1 MTSKA
6 ACTDRRAC
14 VYFFICRDKRAS
26 NRHSRLNMQAKEGS
40 QLVNLLLASLLF
52 SACVAVAQ
60 AKVAVDLMAEDDVRA
75 NAAVEQTQGSE
86 TLVDDAQVDDAGIGE
101 AIFAGGSFWV
111 MEALFAERPGITHV
125 EVGWVQNS
133 HQHRRRQ
140 VVRVTYDAHQISYGD
155 LLTLYWAAVD
165 ALDNEG
171 QYCDRGDEFSPALY
185 VQTPL
190 QQRWAQQSRATQAL
204 ALQRKLAVRILPLGN
219 FMRAETRHQH
229 YYRQHPW
236 LYGNYRRQCGYPAG
250 EKLAV
255 PERTSVPFATTAL
268 SVWQ

>member
-1 MTSKA
+1 MVK
-6 ACTDRRAC
+6 D
-14 VYFFICRDKRAS
+14 
-26 NRHSRLNMQAKEGS
+26 
-40 QLVNLLLASLLF
+40 LLLASLLF
-52 SACVAVAQ
+52 INCVAVAQ
-60 AKVAVDLMAEDDVRA
+60 DKVAVAPVAKDEDDVRA
-75 NAAVEQTQGSE
+75 KAVLDD
-86 TLVDDAQVDDAGIGE
+86 TLVKATLVKDTLAKDTGK

-125 EVGWVQNS
+125 EVGWAQTS

-140 VVRVTYDAHQISYGD
+140 VVRVTYNTQQISYGD

-204 ALQRKLAVRILPLGN
+204 MLERKLAVRILPVGN
-219 FMRAETRHQH
+219 FMRAKAHHQH

-255 PERTSVPFATTAL
+255 PERASAPFVTTAL
-268 SVWQ
+268 FAR